1 MDALRDFLAMG
12 GYGAYVW
19 SAWGLTFLV
28 LGGLFGWTLWLG
40 QRRQREL
47 EALERRLTQG
57 QGSRRRLRPVRAE
70 RTSREDRHALP

>member
-28 LGGLFGWTLWLG
+28 LGGLFGWTLWLV

-57 QGSRRRLRPVRAE
+57 QGPRRRLRPVRTE
-70 RTSREDRHALP
+70 RMSQEDRRALP

>member
-28 LGGLFGWTLWLG
+28 LGGLFGWTLWLA

-47 EALERRLTQG
+47 EALERRLSQG
-57 QGSRRRLRPVRAE
+57 QGPRRRLRPVRAE
-70 RTSREDRHALP
+70 RMSQEDRRALP